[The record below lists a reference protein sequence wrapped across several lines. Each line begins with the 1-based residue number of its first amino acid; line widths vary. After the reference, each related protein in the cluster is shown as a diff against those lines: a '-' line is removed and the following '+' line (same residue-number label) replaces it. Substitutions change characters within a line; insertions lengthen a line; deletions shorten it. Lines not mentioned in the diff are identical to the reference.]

1 MTFFA
6 AIQNGFRRYAEFPGR
21 ASRSEFWWWILFVA
35 LVNAALSAVW
45 PVRAANG
52 FVTLG
57 TTATTLWGLATLLPT
72 LAVLVRRLRDAG
84 YGWGHVF
91 WALVPIAGLV
101 VLAVL
106 CAQPPREPVA
116 PLPAVTSPRG
126 VQQT

>member
-1 MTFFA
+1 MTFFE
-6 AIQNGFRRYAEFPGR
+6 AIRNGFRRYAEFAGR
-21 ASRSEFWWWILFVA
+21 ASRSEFLWWILFVA

-45 PVRAANG
+45 PVRAPNG
-52 FVTLG
+52 FATLG

-91 WALVPIAGLV
+91 WALVPVAGLV

-106 CAQPPREPVA
+106 CAQPPREPAA
-116 PLPAVTSPRG
+116 PSLAVPTAPG